1 MPDQIDDAGEMMGQH
16 SHASVDKRPVNG
28 FRESAC
34 SKSAP
39 NRRMCEKVDRASE
52 ANVRKP
58 RRAEA
63 KRFAFVDQ
71 GNDVRLGSEC
81 NRRCLAVIQS
91 LGELRH

>member
-34 SKSAP
+34 PKSAP
-39 NRRMCEKVDRASE
+39 NRRMCEKVDRAPE

-58 RRAEA
+58 RRTSPES
-63 KRFAFVDQ
+63 RDEFD
-71 GNDVRLGSEC
+71 RH
-81 NRRCLAVIQS
+81 RRYLVSLNQTGAV
-91 LGELRH
+91 EFDRR